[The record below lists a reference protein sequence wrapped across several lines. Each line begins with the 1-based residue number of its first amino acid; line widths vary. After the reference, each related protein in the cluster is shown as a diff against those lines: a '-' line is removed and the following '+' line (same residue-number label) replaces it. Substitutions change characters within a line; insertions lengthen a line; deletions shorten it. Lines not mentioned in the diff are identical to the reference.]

1 MAAMFSA
8 FLMVM
13 LMPELSHWRAVF
25 KSCCGQDP
33 WPEAGAGT
41 SHEGQVL
48 HPGLTRL
55 SSTLWLCILY
65 TDMSKLAIQLETAP
79 DLVEQVYARLLDAI
93 SEGTLQPGTRLNQ
106 EELASAFAVS
116 RQPVLQALRLLK
128 KEGFVEDA
136 PGRGVRVTPLDVH
149 WIAHV
154 YQVRG
159 SLDTLAVRLA
169 AQARAQLPRQVLA
182 AGRMAESS
190 GDVQAMIQ
198 ADLAFHKAIYIA
210 SGNPLIEQSIQLHWH
225 HLKRVMGAVLQ
236 SSRQRQSVWDEH
248 EAIAQAVEAGNADL
262 AEQLVQQHAH
272 AASIQLTARLAER
285 LFHPPSSG
293 AQA

>member
-1 MAAMFSA
+1 M
-8 FLMVM
+8 
-13 LMPELSHWRAVF
+13 
-25 KSCCGQDP
+25 
-33 WPEAGAGT
+33 
-41 SHEGQVL
+41 
-48 HPGLTRL
+48 
-55 SSTLWLCILY
+55 CILY
-65 TDMSKLAIQLETAP
+65 TQMSKLAIQLETAP

-128 KEGFVEDA
+128 KDGFVEDA
-136 PGRGVRVTPLDVH
+136 PGRGVRVTPLDVD

-169 AQARAQLPRQVLA
+169 AQARAPIPSQVMA
-182 AGRMAESS
+182 AGRQAESS
-190 GDVQAMIQ
+190 LDVQAMIQ
-198 ADLAFHKAIYIA
+198 ADLAFHKAIYVA

-248 EAIAQAVEAGNADL
+248 EAIAQAIAAGDADL

-272 AASIQLTARLAER
+272 AASIQLSARLAEQ
-285 LFHPPSSG
+285 LFKPPMTG
-293 AQA
+293 AKA